1 MANHLANARYIIGL
15 LAVVSLTAISVHGAE
30 MSCEAVSHYSP
41 ATWSVTALPAQLSDA
56 GYSDNDPYDLTD
68 IQTLARDPQTGN
80 LTCTAMIHVAG
91 NRWSFTH
98 WLAPYEGRVT
108 FQVKTLVPPVRLPP
122 NMPSPPPVTLTTDTP
137 ATLEFL
143 PEVTRGRQCRRRPR
157 TGPGGWSWEALTL
170 VGSTSDPTRRSSV
183 LRSVLNALRG
193 QVCCKSPLLAL
204 TSAPISDLTR
214 RLPFLL
220 RFPLRQ
226 ISP

>member
-108 FQVKTLVPPVRLPP
+108 LPSE
-122 NMPSPPPVTLTTDTP
+122 NSRPSCSSASQYAVATP
-137 ATLEFL
+137 GNVDDGYAGHAKH

-204 TSAPISDLTR
+204 TSAPISALTR
-214 RLPFLL
+214 QLPFLL